1 MIYEKEEKY
10 MQRRNNLKVTNRDLA
25 NAVGIK
31 PSTLASKMSGFSP
44 WYNEERKRI
53 ERYFEILEKK

>member
-44 WYNEERKRI
+44 WYNEERKKL
-53 ERYFEILEKK
+53 ENYFEEMEKK

>member
-44 WYNEERKRI
+44 WHNEERKRI